1 MTMIGQGISIAFGDS
16 LVQGHASNTK
26 DIEAYIEVRNDGA
39 ADVEIKVTRRFD
51 FTNALVGQQRHLLV
65 RLFRNRY
72 RYVKYTDHIGTR
84 TAQCPNRFHRTRL
97 SG

>member
-26 DIEAYIEVRNDGA
+26 DIEAYDEVRNDGA

-51 FTNALVGQQRHLLV
+51 FTNALLDSNAICWFVCFGTDIDTSSTQITLAPGQRSAP
-65 RLFRNRY
+65 
-72 RYVKYTDHIGTR
+72 TDSG
-84 TAQCPNRFHRTRL
+84 TRL